1 MCCGTL
7 WLFTARLCSDYFT
20 LTGTA
25 LVSLA
30 ITGSGP
36 FPIAA
41 RKLKYD
47 FASKAVYLASLTFRN
62 MQKPLKRM
70 VGDGAGAYKT
80 IQSGFPQQDIHT
92 PTSPPMEKRILEY
105 HTKRP
110 PWQYRWGQE
119 AFDWGTPCT
128 DEDSQIIQSQN
139 ARAGRSGTLKST
151 SWNVKN
157 TKKGEKGRSQKQGD
171 DN

>member
-7 WLFTARLCSDYFT
+7 WLFTERLCSDYFT

-62 MQKPLKRM
+62 MQKPFVVENGWLGTGQGRIRPFTR
-70 VGDGAGAYKT
+70 VFHSKT
-80 IQSGFPQQDIHT
+80 YT
-92 PTSPPMEKRILEY
+92 PPLHLQWRRGYSTITPRGPP
-105 HTKRP
+105 
-110 PWQYRWGQE
+110 
-119 AFDWGTPCT
+119 DNT
-128 DEDSQIIQSQN
+128 DEVRRHSIEGPPALTKIPKLYSHRMPMQEDQVHS
-139 ARAGRSGTLKST
+139 RAHHGM
-151 SWNVKN
+151 
-157 TKKGEKGRSQKQGD
+157 
-171 DN
+171 